1 MQFKLA
7 ILPSFL
13 LNWIRYHFI
22 ISLYNLSANATAVV
36 VIDDDDDDDVDLDN
50 MANWSASFLIT
61 QVLLLSWSCNTNII
75 FVSNNKKELKLV
87 CLFEGNDTKESIK
100 QPYDSNNK

>member
-36 VIDDDDDDDVDLDN
+36 VIDDDDLDN
-50 MANWSASFLIT
+50 MAKWFIIINT
-61 QVLLLSWSCNTNII
+61 TTDGNTKYLLL
-75 FVSNNKKELKLV
+75 
-87 CLFEGNDTKESIK
+87 G
-100 QPYDSNNK
+100 